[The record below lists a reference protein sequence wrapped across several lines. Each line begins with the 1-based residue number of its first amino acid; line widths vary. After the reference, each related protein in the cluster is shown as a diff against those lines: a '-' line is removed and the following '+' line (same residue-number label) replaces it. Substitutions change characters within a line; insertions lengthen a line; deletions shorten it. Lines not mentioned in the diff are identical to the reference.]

1 MQAYCASQIPC
12 CCSRSFLKKG
22 FVEVHTQ
29 NALSILAA
37 CEDPETVS
45 KYDYQGNVWPLP
57 QTGQMWLEDVL
68 LNDPDNKGLL
78 HCIYQLSQ

>member
-1 MQAYCASQIPC
+1 MQANCPSQIPC
-12 CCSRSFLKKG
+12 RCSFNALFFRKKG

-45 KYDYQGNVWPLP
+45 KYDYQGNVWPP
-57 QTGQMWLEDVL
+57 STDWPDVAR
-68 LNDPDNKGLL
+68 G
-78 HCIYQLSQ
+78 CTS

>member
-1 MQAYCASQIPC
+1 MSTSLIVPRKFHAAV
-12 CCSRSFLKKG
+12 RAMRTFFEKKG

-45 KYDYQGNVWPLP
+45 KYNYQGFCR
-57 QTGQMWLEDVL
+57 VL
-68 LNDPDNKGLL
+68 WITSEVYKF
-78 HCIYQLSQ
+78 